1 MSARDTDTRL
11 VGLVDIPLVMRLT
24 DESVTLDSAMGFTRD
39 VQGPNG
45 ALLSSILLPQRGL
58 HTLIARSDKQQVVG
72 QFRFKPD
79 DHNAHIIYVAPGLAD
94 GEDDTA
100 WLHVFDAMARE
111 AGKHQAHTLV
121 AEVNEDSSLFETM
134 RTCGFAVYARQII
147 WRRLP
152 GTYQHPTG
160 RLVTLTEQ
168 TEADIPGIMA
178 LFAATVPGLMQ
189 QIVTPSEEKGLV
201 YRRDD
206 RIEGYFSIYEGKH
219 GIYVTPF
226 LHTDIAEV
234 VPDVFAALLRMI
246 PRCEKLP
253 IYVCVRRHQDWFTMS
268 LHALGFE
275 PGMQQ
280 AVMVRHLTA
289 GVRHARFETV
299 ENGRRIVPIQPPT
312 RPLRQIILQSKVR
325 GEKQE

>member
-1 MSARDTDTRL
+1 MPSRDTDTRL
-11 VGLVDIPLVMRLT
+11 VGLVDIPLVIRLT
-24 DESVTLDSAMGFTRD
+24 EDSVILDSALGFKRD

-58 HTLIARSDKQQVVG
+58 HTLIARSDKQQVIG
-72 QFRFKPD
+72 QFRLKSED
-79 DHNAHIIYVAPGLAD
+79 NNAHMVYVAPGLED

-134 RTCGFAVYARQII
+134 RTCGFAVYARQQI

-152 GTYQHPTG
+152 GTTHHPTG

-178 LFAATVPGLMQ
+178 LFTATVPGLMQ
-189 QIVTPSEEKGLV
+189 QIVSPSEEKGLV
-201 YRRDD
+201 FRRDD
-206 RIEGYFSIYEGKH
+206 RIEGYFAIYEGKN
-219 GIYVTPF
+219 GIFVTPY
-226 LHTDIAEV
+226 LHTDVSETA
-234 VPDVFAALLRMI
+234 PDVFAAVLRMI

-253 IYVCVRRHQDWFTMS
+253 LYVCVRRHQDWFTMS

-289 GVRHARFETV
+289 GVRHARFETA
-299 ENGRRIVPIQPPT
+299 ENGRRLIPIQPPT
-312 RPLRQIILQSKVR
+312 RPLRQIVLQSKTRVV
-325 GEKQE
+325 KQE